1 MFHHILDAVRS
12 EVSGVRALRFVEA
25 ICAFHRIQASP
36 GFREAARYC
45 HAELEEAG
53 LETETLSYPATAQ
66 AAYWSQPMFQEW
78 HCTGAELELIEPERW
93 RLASYHEH
101 KMSLIQRSAST
112 PPGGV
117 EAELVAVEKSDR
129 PESYTGV
136 EVRGKFV
143 LADGDIA
150 RTRSLAVEQHGA
162 LGLVTDRMA
171 EFPPIRHRMDIPDA
185 LQYTSFWWDAGATR
199 CPGFVLSPK
208 AGEKLRKLLKS
219 AKGPLKVRARVDAS
233 FYDGSMEVVSAL
245 IKGQG
250 PGEVVVVAHLCHP
263 QPSANDNASGSAALL
278 EVARAL
284 RQLIDE
290 GVLPPPQRTIR
301 FLLVPEITGT
311 YGFLAGNEGL
321 IPHMVAAINLDM
333 VGEKQEVCGGPLML
347 EHPPRSTPSFTGD
360 LLERILEALATDV
373 KNLAGTASYA
383 RFKWGVMPFSGGSD
397 HYIFSDPTVDVPC
410 PMVIQWPDR
419 YYHTSEDTVDKV
431 DPFMMEKVS
440 CLAATYAYFLAVAGY
455 PEAVWMA
462 QEQTFT
468 FAREIHQA
476 ARARFDPVLRAAG
489 EQQADTGHLAGEA
502 TRKFARLAGF
512 LKDRRI
518 LDIQS
523 LTRLLAPTDRQ
534 AFAALV
540 TGLGPELERAVQAEV
555 NRWQA
560 ALAFLKPTGEGPVVN
575 PEEAAW
581 RKTALAMVPRRVYRG
596 PVSIQRHLARLDA
609 QAREDWVKFMEG
621 RARAASEFTHALYWM
636 DGHRSLAEVGELV
649 ELETGS
655 CDGEALIKLTQ
666 LLAKLGLVSL

>member
-12 EVSGVRALRFVEA
+12 EVSGIRALRLVEA

-45 HAELEEAG
+45 QAELAAAG
-53 LETETLSYPATAQ
+53 LDAQILSYPANAHAT
-66 AAYWSQPMFQEW
+66 YWSQPMFQEW
-78 HCTGAELELIEPERW
+78 HCTGAELELIEPERR

-101 KMSLIQRSAST
+101 KMSLIQRSAAT
-112 PPGGV
+112 LPGGL

-129 PESYTGV
+129 PESYAGV

-143 LADGDIA
+143 LADGDLG
-150 RTRSLAVEQHGA
+150 RTRSLAVEEHGA
-162 LGLVTDRMA
+162 LGLVTDRMS

-208 AGEKLRKLLKS
+208 SGENLRKLLKS
-219 AKGPLKVRARVDAS
+219 AKSPLKVRARVDAS
-233 FYDGSMEVVSAL
+233 FYDGTMEVVSAV
-245 IKGQG
+245 IPGQG

-278 EVARAL
+278 EAARVL

-290 GVLPPPQRTIR
+290 DVLPPPQRTIR
-301 FLLVPEITGT
+301 FLLVPEMTGT

-347 EHPPRSTPSFTGD
+347 EYPPRSTPSFTGG
-360 LLERILEALATDV
+360 LLERILEALANDV
-373 KNLAGTASYA
+373 KNLAGSASYA

-431 DPFMMEKVS
+431 DPFMMEKVTS
-440 CLAATYAYFLAVAGY
+440 LAATYAYFLAVAGY

-462 QEQTFT
+462 QEQAVS

-489 EQQADTGHLAGEA
+489 EQRTEAGQMAWEA
-502 TRKFARLAGF
+502 TRKFGRLAAF

-523 LTRLLAPTDRQ
+523 LGRLLAPADRA

-540 TGLGPELERAVQAEV
+540 KGLVPELEGMAQAEV
-555 NRWQA
+555 GRWQA
-560 ALAFLKPTGEGPVVN
+560 ILAFLRPTGEEPAGN
-575 PEEAAW
+575 LEGEAW
-581 RKTALAMVPRRVYRG
+581 RKAAAAMVPRRVYRG
-596 PVSIQRHLARLDA
+596 PVSIQRHLVRLDA
-609 QAREDWVKFMEG
+609 QEREAWVKFMEG
-621 RARAASEFTHALYWM
+621 RARAATEFTHALYWM
-636 DGHRSLAEVGELV
+636 DGSRSLAEVGELV

-655 CDGEALIKLTQ
+655 CDGEALVKLAQ
-666 LLAKLGLVSL
+666 LLARLGLVNL